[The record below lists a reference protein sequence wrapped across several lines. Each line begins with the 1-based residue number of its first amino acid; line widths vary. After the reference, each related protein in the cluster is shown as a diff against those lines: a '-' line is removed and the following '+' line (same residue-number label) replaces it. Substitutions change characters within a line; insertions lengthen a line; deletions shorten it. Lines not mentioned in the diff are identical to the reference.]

1 MSETVWA
8 AVLFGVVGPLVAV
21 IVTAI
26 LVKRTWRA
34 RPELLTGLM
43 VAGFAGKMM
52 FFGVY
57 VTVMLTV
64 LSLPPTPFVVSFT
77 ASFIALYAI
86 EAAWMQRLFADTPRS

>member
-1 MSETVWA
+1 MNGAAWT
-8 AVLFGVVGPLVAV
+8 AVLFGLIGPLAAV
-21 IVTAI
+21 MVTWI

-34 RPELLTGLM
+34 KPELLTGLM
-43 VAGFAGKMM
+43 VAGFAGKMI

-77 ASFIALYAI
+77 ASFITLYAL
-86 EAAWMQRLFADTPRS
+86 EAVWMQRLFADTPRS

>member
-1 MSETVWA
+1 MNDAVWMA
-8 AVLFGVVGPLVAV
+8 ILFGVVGPLAAVVVTWVAV
-21 IVTAI
+21 
-26 LVKRTWRA
+26 KRVWRR

-43 VAGFAGKMM
+43 VAGLAGKMI

-77 ASFIALYAI
+77 ASFISLYGI
-86 EAAWMQRLFADTPRS
+86 EAVCLQRLFADTPRT

>member
-1 MSETVWA
+1 MSEAVWTA
-8 AVLFGVVGPLVAV
+8 ILLGLAGPLAAV
-21 IVTAI
+21 IVTWI

-34 RPELLTGLM
+34 KPELLTGLM
-43 VAGFAGKMM
+43 VAGFAGKMI

-86 EAAWMQRLFADTPRS
+86 EAVWMQRLFATPRS